1 MLVMAAGEVR
11 VLGPVEV
18 VGDEGAVSLAGKQ
31 ARLLAALLVAEG
43 KTRGTDELVEAI
55 WDGSAPASARKLV
68 QVYISQLRKVLPEDV
83 AIETRQGGYTA
94 SVTRDALDA
103 ARFERLLRESGEAR
117 EAGNAALALSLAN
130 RALGLWRGRAYG
142 ELAYEEFARAES
154 ERLEELQRDAVEER
168 IAAFVDLGRH
178 DEVLGDVLAHA
189 QQNAFRE
196 RAHEL
201 AMLALY
207 RCGRQAD
214 ALEHYS
220 GFRARLDEDLG
231 LEPGPA
237 LRELQ
242 RRILQQDPEL
252 DVAGDAQAA
261 DIALPLPPNPLVGRE
276 RDLEALHTLLERR
289 DSRLIVLT
297 GAGGSGKTRLALEVA
312 RVVAG
317 SYANGVVLVELA
329 PLRDP
334 ALVLPTIAQALQVG
348 IDADEDALEALAG
361 ALESQELLL
370 LLDNAEHVR
379 ASAPAY
385 AELVARAARVTLLVT
400 SRAVLHVS
408 GEHVFPVAPLE
419 EEAAIELF
427 VQRAHLLDSGF
438 ELGPENESDI
448 REICRRVDGLPLA
461 IELAAARIRTLTPRA
476 LRERLDDRL
485 GLLTGGPR
493 DLPARQQTLRET
505 IEWSVELL
513 DAGERH
519 VLARLAVFRGGA
531 SLGAA
536 ELVAGASIDAL
547 GSLVDHH
554 LIHRVESAGE
564 PRYGMLETVREY
576 ALELLGAERQSTA
589 LDMARYLADIADEVE
604 VEARVR
610 AQALAKLDPEL
621 DNIRAALAAC
631 AETGEAELELR
642 LAGGIWRYWWVRG
655 SPAEG
660 IERIERALGA
670 SDGPPTVARAQALRG
685 AAGLA
690 WVLGDFERAKDLAR
704 AAIPVAVQ
712 AGSAWDEMAAN
723 TVLGVV
729 ANVEGD
735 RALARRHHQRSLELA
750 EQLAI
755 EPLVQKLNL
764 GAVALDEADYPEAQ
778 VMFEDVLA
786 IHRRN
791 ENVEGV
797 GTALLNLG
805 VVHYALE
812 EHEASFRAFEEASEC
827 FEEVGFRAHVAHAF
841 QGFAAYAASEGRF
854 EDAARLLGQAR
865 AELDEI
871 GAPEGDF
878 AQDMVDWTKEQARAA
893 LGDDAFEAAYAAGH
907 ESVA

>member
-1 MLVMAAGEVR
+1 MGDAEVR

-18 VGDEGAVSLAGKQ
+18 TGDDGDAIPLAGKH
-31 ARLLAALLVAEG
+31 ARLLAALLIADRVCAV
-43 KTRGTDELVEAI
+43 DDLVEAV
-55 WDGSAPASARKLV
+55 WDGAPPASARKLV
-68 QVYISQLRKVLPEDV
+68 QVYISQLRKALPTG
-83 AIETRQGGYTA
+83 IEIATRQGAYEA
-94 SVTRDALDA
+94 ALPADALDA
-103 ARFERLLRESGEAR
+103 ARFERLLGEAV
-117 EAGNAALALSLAN
+117 EARQDGNAALALSLAD
-130 RALGLWRGRAYG
+130 RALSLWRGRAYG
-142 ELAYEEFARAES
+142 ELAYEDFARGES
-154 ERLEELQRDAVEER
+154 ERLEELRLAATEER
-168 IAAFVDLGRH
+168 LVAQLELGRAA
-178 DEVLGDVLAHA
+178 ELLGEVLAHA
-189 QQNAFRE
+189 DENALRE

-201 AMLALY
+201 AMLSLY

-214 ALEHYS
+214 ALEHYAA
-220 GFRARLDEDLG
+220 FRARLDEEFG
-231 LEPGPA
+231 LEPGPT

-242 RRILQQDPEL
+242 RRILQQDPDL
-252 DVAGDAQAA
+252 DVDADAKSQV
-261 DIALPLPPNPLVGRE
+261 ALPLPPNPLVGRQRE
-276 RDLEALHTLLERR
+276 LEALHALLERR
-289 DSRLIVLT
+289 DSRLLVLT

-312 RVVAG
+312 RQVAG

-334 ALVLPTIAQALQVG
+334 ALVLPTIAQALQLG
-348 IDADEDALEALAG
+348 IDADENALEALAG
-361 ALESQELLL
+361 ALGSQELLL

-379 ASAPAY
+379 AAAPAY
-385 AELVARAARVTLLVT
+385 AELVSRAAHVTLLVT

-408 GEHVFPVAPLE
+408 GEHVFPVGPLE

-427 VQRAHLLDSGF
+427 AQRAQRLDPGF
-438 ELGPENESDI
+438 ELGPENVSDI

-461 IELAAARIRTLTPRA
+461 IELAAARIRALTPNA
-476 LRERLDDRL
+476 LRQRLDDRL

-505 IEWSVELL
+505 IEWSVDLL
-513 DAGERH
+513 DAGERQ
-519 VLARLAVFRGGA
+519 VLARLAVFPGGA

-536 ELVAGASIDAL
+536 ELVAGGSIDAL

-554 LIHRVESAGE
+554 LIHRVESSGE

-589 LDMARYLADIADEVE
+589 LDMARYLADVADEVE

-610 AQALAKLDPEL
+610 AQALARLDPEL

-670 SDGPPTVARAQALRG
+670 SDGAPTVARAQALRG

-690 WVLGDFERAKDLAR
+690 WVLGDLERSKELAQ
-704 AAIPVAVQ
+704 AAIPVAVE
-712 AGSAWDEMAAN
+712 AGSTWDEMAAN

-735 RALARRHHQRSLELA
+735 RALARHHHRRSMELS
-750 EQLAI
+750 EQLGI
-755 EPLVQKLNL
+755 EPFAQKLNL
-764 GAVALDEADYPEAQ
+764 GVIALDEGDYPEAQ
-778 VMFEDVLA
+778 AMFEDVLA

-791 ENVEGV
+791 ESVEGI

-805 VVHYALE
+805 VVHYALGE
-812 EHEASFRAFEEASEC
+812 YEASLRAFEEARKC

-865 AELDEI
+865 GELDEI

-878 AQDMVDWTKEQARAA
+878 AQNMVDWTKEQARAA

-907 ESVA
+907 ESGA

>member
-1 MLVMAAGEVR
+1 MAVAEIR
-11 VLGPVEV
+11 VLGPLEV
-18 VGDEGAVSLAGKQ
+18 LDDGGRVPLADKQ
-31 ARLLAALLVAEG
+31 ARLLAALVVAEG
-43 KTRGTDELVEAI
+43 RSCGVDELVEAV
-55 WDGSAPASARKLV
+55 WTDSSPASARKLV
-68 QVYISQLRKVLPEDV
+68 QVYVSQLRKALPAGIEIATWGGAYAAVLDV
-83 AIETRQGGYTA
+83 G
-94 SVTRDALDA
+94 ALDSS
-103 ARFERLLRESGEAR
+103 RFERLLGESIAAR
-117 EAGNAALALSLAN
+117 EAGNPALSLSLAD
-130 RALGLWRGRAYG
+130 RALSLWRGRAYG
-142 ELAYEEFARAES
+142 ELAYDDFARGES
-154 ERLEELQRDAVEER
+154 ERLEELRLVAVEER
-168 IAAFVDLGRH
+168 LAAQLELGRGA
-178 DEVLGDVLAHA
+178 EVLGEALAHA
-189 QQNAFRE
+189 EGNALRE
-196 RAHEL
+196 RPHEL

-207 RCGRQAD
+207 RGGRQTD
-214 ALEHYS
+214 ALEHYAA
-220 GFRARLDEDLG
+220 FRARLDDELG
-231 LEPGPA
+231 LEPGPP

-242 RRILQQDPEL
+242 RRILQQDPQL
-252 DVAGDAQAA
+252 DVAADAPA
-261 DIALPLPPNPLVGRE
+261 DSALPVPPNPLVGRE

-312 RVVAG
+312 RQVAG

-361 ALESQELLL
+361 ALGSQELLL
-370 LLDNAEHVR
+370 LLDNAEHVH
-379 ASAPAY
+379 ASATAY
-385 AELVARAARVTLLVT
+385 AELVSRAARVTLLVT

-408 GEHVFPVAPLE
+408 GEHVFPVAPLDE
-419 EEAAIELF
+419 QAAIELF
-427 VQRAHLLDSGF
+427 VQRALHLDPGF
-438 ELGPENESDI
+438 EVGRESESDI

-476 LRERLDDRL
+476 LRQRLDDRL

-505 IEWSVELL
+505 IEWSVDLL
-513 DAGERH
+513 DADDRR
-519 VLARLAVFRGGA
+519 VLARLAVFPGGA
-531 SLGAA
+531 SLEAA
-536 ELVAGASIDAL
+536 ELVAGASIDTL

-576 ALELLGAERQSTA
+576 ALELLGVERQSTA
-589 LDMARYLADIADEVE
+589 LDMARCLADVADEVE
-604 VEARVR
+604 VEARAR

-642 LAGGIWRYWWVRG
+642 LAGAIWRYWWFRG
-655 SPAEG
+655 SAAEG
-660 IERIERALGA
+660 IRRIERALAAGDGA
-670 SDGPPTVARAQALRG
+670 PTVARAQALRG

-690 WVLGDFERAKDLAR
+690 WVLGDLERSKELAQ
-704 AAIPVAVQ
+704 AAIPVAVE
-712 AGSAWDEMAAN
+712 AGSTWDEMAAN

-729 ANVEGD
+729 ANVEGN
-735 RALARRHHQRSLELA
+735 RALARRHHRRSMELS
-750 EQLAI
+750 EQLGI
-755 EPLVQKLNL
+755 EPFAQKLNL
-764 GAVALDEADYPEAQ
+764 GVIALDEGDYPEAQ
-778 VMFEDVLA
+778 AMFEDVLA

-791 ENVEGV
+791 ESVEGI

-805 VVHYALE
+805 VVHYALG
-812 EHEASFRAFEEASEC
+812 EHEASLRAFEEAREC
-827 FEEVGFRAHVAHAF
+827 FEEVGFRAHVAHAL

-854 EDAARLLGQAR
+854 GDAARLLGQAR

-893 LGDDAFEAAYAAGH
+893 LGDDAFEAAYAADR
-907 ESVA
+907 ESVD